1 MPEPATLWTI
11 VTSAGYA
18 DRVSAAA
25 ERIATAPDPAAAQ
38 RLLVEG
44 IAVLGVQNAFFA
56 SFERSRTDICD
67 CRFMLAFEP
76 AGWRPALDGQ
86 GLLQDPWLA
95 YAAHHAAPVVADAL
109 PATDHGGHALID
121 PAHRHGFASTLLV
134 PAHSGPGHARIG
146 LLALGSP
153 HVGFFEGE
161 GLPRFRIGARALA
174 TELHDWWQARLRREL
189 LARSR
194 ITPADLELL
203 RHEHSGHGSKLIARV
218 LDVSP
223 CAIDSRFQ
231 RINARLG
238 VPNRRAAVRLAL
250 ECGLLTHPHARG
262 DQAARGMHDGIR
274 PGRRSVPIGTACA
287 RTS

>member
-1 MPEPATLWTI
+1 MLEPPTLWAI
-11 VTSAGYA
+11 VTSPGYA

-25 ERIATAPDPAAAQ
+25 ERIASASDPAAAQ
-38 RLLVEG
+38 RLLIDG
-44 IAVLGVQNAFFA
+44 IAVLCVQNAFFA
-56 SFERSRTDICD
+56 SFVRDSTDVAS
-67 CRFMLAFEP
+67 CRFMLACEP
-76 AGWRPALDGQ
+76 DGCRPNLEGD

-95 YAAHHAAPVVADAL
+95 YAAHHAAPVVARLLSAADR
-109 PATDHGGHALID
+109 GGHELIA

-134 PAHSGPGHARIG
+134 PAHSGPGHSRIG

-153 HVGFFEGE
+153 QAGFFEGE

-189 LARSR
+189 IARSR
-194 ITPADLELL
+194 ITPAELDLL
-203 RHEHSGHGSKLIARV
+203 RHEHCGHSSKLIARA

-238 VPNRRAAVRLAL
+238 VANRRAAVRLAV
-250 ECGLLTHPHARG
+250 ECGLLASWG
-262 DQAARGMHDGIR
+262 DPGSANPGMQRAARLLD
-274 PGRRSVPIGTACA
+274 
-287 RTS
+287 